1 MPAILLPLRF
11 RRSVCLSLLGVVCLV
26 SLGAKTPLLIPPVL
40 TGPVYD
46 LNMQNGT
53 RVFVDGLQT
62 PTAGYNG
69 DFLGPTLIM
78 RKGDDV
84 VMNVTNNIGETTTT
98 HWHGMHVSPEDDGGP
113 HTTILPGATWSP
125 AFTVLDDASTMWYHP
140 HLHHLTNKHVTKG
153 LAGLILVRDEVEAA
167 ANLPMTYGVDE
178 FPIVLQDRWI
188 NFDGQFIVGGLGS
201 TMLVNG
207 TVDPY
212 LEVPA
217 QMVRLRILNG
227 STERGYNVGLSNGQP
242 LYLVGTDGGLLE
254 APLAMSRMLL
264 TPGERIDVVVDLS
277 NSMGSNVELIAFNS
291 ELTGIDIPGSPNGPG
306 DFNDLNGKDIS
317 LVELR
322 VSAATDQ
329 AITALPASIL
339 VPARPTEAQVT
350 KTRTIRMTGAPP
362 SPFLLDDQEFDHAV
376 INQTVDLNAVE
387 IWELVNDTS
396 YAHPFHIHDVQ
407 FHVLDIDGEPP
418 PPELSGKKDTILVR
432 RRSTVR
438 FIATFDDHANSD
450 VPYMYHCH
458 ILTHEDDGMMAQ
470 FVVVG
475 EPRSPVQ
482 FEGPARVVNLSTRAQ
497 VGGAAGTPTAGF
509 VIAGEGTKKMVVRA
523 VGPQLKNFGLP
534 TALDDPDLSLF
545 RQGKILAK
553 QDQWSAIYG
562 DLFQSLGA
570 FALEADSE
578 DAVLVS
584 TLGAG
589 VYTTPVGAGDGTG
602 VMLLEVYDTDGSSVG
617 PELTNASTMA
627 LAGVGDATL
636 NAGVVIAGEGTVKLL
651 IRAVGPTLASR
662 FSVTGAM
669 ADSSIS
675 LVSQGNVL
683 ATNDNW
689 SEATNA
695 AAIEAAA
702 AVVGAFSLDSWSGDA
717 AMLVE
722 LPAGPYTVV
731 TEGADGGTGTVLM
744 EIYRVPQ

>member
-1 MPAILLPLRF
+1 MPKFLPLNLF
-11 RRSVCLSLLGVVCLV
+11 RRPLFLSFWGLMFVV
-26 SLGAKTPLLIPPVL
+26 SLGAKTPLTIPPVL

-46 LNMQNGT
+46 LNMQDGT
-53 RVFVDGLQT
+53 REFMEGLQT

-84 VMNVTNNIGETTTT
+84 VMNVTNNIGEITTT

-113 HTTILPGATWSP
+113 HSTILPGETWSP

-140 HLHHLTNKHVTKG
+140 HLHQLTNKHVTKG

-167 ANLPMTYGVDE
+167 ANLPMNYGIDE

-242 LYLVGTDGGLLE
+242 LYLVGTDGGLRE
-254 APLAMSRMLL
+254 APLAMSRMLV

-277 NSMGSNVELIAFNS
+277 GSLGSNVELVAFNS

-306 DFNDLNGKDIS
+306 DINDLNGQDLI
-317 LVELR
+317 LVEMR
-322 VSAATDQ
+322 VGSATDQ
-329 AITALPASIL
+329 PVTTLPDAML
-339 VPARPTEAQVT
+339 VPARPTEAQAT
-350 KTRTIRMTGAPP
+350 TTRTIRMTGAPP

-432 RRSTVR
+432 RRSTIR

-458 ILTHEDDGMMAQ
+458 ILTHEDEGMMAQ
-470 FVVVG
+470 FIVVG
-475 EPRSPVQ
+475 EPSTPVQ

-523 VGPQLKNFGLP
+523 VGPQLKNFGLT

-562 DLFQSLGA
+562 DLFKSLGA
-570 FALEADSE
+570 FELEAASE

-602 VMLLEVYDTDGSSVG
+602 VMLLEVYDSDGSSTG

-627 LAGVGDATL
+627 LAGTGDATL
-636 NAGVVIAGEGTVKLL
+636 NAGVVIAGQGTVKLL

-669 ADSSIS
+669 ADSSIK
-675 LVSQGNVL
+675 LIANGNVL

-695 AAIEAAA
+695 AEIEAAA
-702 AVVGAFSLDSWSGDA
+702 AVVGAFSLESGSGDA
-717 AMLVE
+717 AMLIE
-722 LPAGPYTVV
+722 LEAGPYTVV